1 MTRKKILSIRQQEMK
16 KKKKSRGRRK
26 ILKMLE
32 ICPNKIIITSK
43 NWLNT
48 PIKDSPIG
56 YN

>member
-43 NWLNT
+43 NGLNS

>member
-1 MTRKKILSIRQQEMK
+1 MTRKKILSIRQQEM

-43 NWLNT
+43 NGLNS

>member
-1 MTRKKILSIRQQEMK
+1 MTRKKILPIRQQKM
-16 KKKKSRGRRK
+16 KKKSRGRKK

-43 NWLNT
+43 NGLNS